1 MKNFRPKF
9 LHAHAERAEP
19 REILE
24 LDFHFQ
30 IREMAG
36 FVFPIS
42 GSHTFAMKC
51 AHPDF
56 HFQIG
61 ETAAFVFPICSNAE
75 AIVLQ

>member
-30 IREMAG
+30 ITEMAG

-42 GSHTFAMKC
+42 F
-51 AHPDF
+51 
-56 HFQIG
+56 
-61 ETAAFVFPICSNAE
+61 NAE
-75 AIVLQ
+75 AIRLQ